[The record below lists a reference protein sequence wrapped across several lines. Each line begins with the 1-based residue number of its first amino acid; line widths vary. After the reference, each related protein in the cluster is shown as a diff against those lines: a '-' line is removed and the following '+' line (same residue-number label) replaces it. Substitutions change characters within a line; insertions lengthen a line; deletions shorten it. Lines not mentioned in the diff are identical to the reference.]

1 MNSQDPHATFHYFTD
16 GTKKHLSNGLNDIAP
31 DLSNYIQEFVFGTI
45 YARETL
51 TDEEKCLTT
60 LTTLM
65 AMGGCEAEIDN
76 HVNIALN
83 VGVSPQKIINIF
95 IQALPYAG
103 FPRVINAINTSK
115 AVFIER
121 NVDFSPLSK

>member
-1 MNSQDPHATFHYFTD
+1 MNSQDPPAIFHHFTD
-16 GTKKHLSNGLNDIAP
+16 GTKKHLSSDLTDIAP
-31 DLSNYIQEFVFGTI
+31 DVSHYIQEFVFGTI
-45 YARETL
+45 YAREAL

-83 VGVSPQKIINIF
+83 VGVSSQKIINIF

-103 FPRVINAINTSK
+103 FPRVINAINAAK

-121 NVDFSPLSK
+121 NIDFAP

>member
-1 MNSQDPHATFHYFTD
+1 MNSQDPQAIFHHFTD
-16 GTKKHLSNGLNDIAP
+16 GTKKHLSSDLTDIAP
-31 DLSNYIQEFVFGTI
+31 DVSHYIQEFVFGTI
-45 YARETL
+45 YTREAL

-76 HVNIALN
+76 HVNVALN

-103 FPRVINAINTSK
+103 FPRVINAINAAKT
-115 AVFIER
+115 VFIER
-121 NVDFSPLSK
+121 NIDFTP